1 MTVVVDKVETV
12 VSSCPSSCLETNLA
26 NNVLVEIVPPIVNMI
41 IMKKVEEE
49 KGERTCG
56 IKRKDGENTYKLII
70 YRVEYFIIII
80 FIFMFVGQ
88 VFFFK

>member
-41 IMKKVEEE
+41 IMKKMEEE

-56 IKRKDGENTYKLII
+56 IKRKDGENTLN
-70 YRVEYFIIII
+70 
-80 FIFMFVGQ
+80 
-88 VFFFK
+88 